1 MGNNKEST
9 MKKLIVCL
17 MVCLNVT
24 GFAQDFSVFHGEGE
38 GGFSS
43 ILRSYNDSIFE
54 FTGIFSSNALKI
66 LLGEVDILN
75 SRYLELDIFSLS
87 QLDNRSLRL
96 LRNMIYARHGY
107 RFSSPD
113 LTAFFSR
120 FDWYNSRY
128 NDVERFLTDIDK
140 RHIQMIQ
147 SFENRN
153 ENLPNVVLNN
163 PAGFWHDSPAV
174 AAGYGERFI
183 FHPNNRLEFYFSQ
196 MRNMPIASHLNGSY
210 VIKGNVLIYSVTE
223 IYFVMNNADIRGNPS
238 WGYSWDNS
246 TGNKLTL
253 ERPLVY
259 KFPVSNITTRVFSS
273 ERSLETLTIG
283 GQDFYK
289 FSDDVNLR

>member
-1 MGNNKEST
+1 
-9 MKKLIVCL
+9 MKKLFICL
-17 MVCLNVT
+17 VVCLNIT
-24 GFAQDFSVFHGEGE
+24 GLFAQDFSVFHGEE
-38 GGFSS
+38 GSLNE
-43 ILRSYNDSIFE
+43 ILRSYNGSVSE
-54 FTGIFSSNALKI
+54 FAGIFSSKALKI

-87 QLDNRSLRL
+87 RLDNHGLRL

-120 FDWYNSRY
+120 FDWYNPMY
-128 NDVERFLTDIDK
+128 NDVERFLTNIDK
-140 RHIQMIQ
+140 RHIQIIQ

-153 ENLPNVVLNN
+153 ENLPSIVLNK

-196 MRNMPIASHLNGSY
+196 MRNIPIASRLDGSY

-223 IYFVMNNADIRGNPS
+223 IYFVMNNADIRRDPG
-238 WGYSWDNS
+238 GYSWDSS

-273 ERSLETLTIG
+273 ERSLEALTIG
-283 GQDFYK
+283 GRDFYK
-289 FSDDVNLR
+289 FSDDVKP